1 MSLETQR
8 HKTPRPLIFRLT
20 TSPIYSPPRRSPT
33 YSSEELWPVAPIH
46 LTEAGAGRTLR
57 PTVQG
62 GHTLLSAV
70 GVDDLTLRLAP
81 PTAGR
86 Q

>member
-1 MSLETQR
+1 MSLETLETQN
-8 HKTPRPLIFRLT
+8 TAPLIFRLT

-62 GHTLLSAV
+62 GHPLLSAV
-70 GVDDLTLRLAP
+70 GVDLTLRLAP